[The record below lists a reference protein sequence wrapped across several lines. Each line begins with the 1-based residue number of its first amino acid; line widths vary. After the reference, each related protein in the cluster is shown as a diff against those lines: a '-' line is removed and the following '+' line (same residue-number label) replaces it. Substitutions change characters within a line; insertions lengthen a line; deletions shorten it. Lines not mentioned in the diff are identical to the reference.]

1 MQITEVRTVQLAR
14 RLDRP
19 QRNSREA
26 RSERT
31 FTFVLVETDAGLT
44 GLGDAFGDQT
54 LMPAILERRLRP
66 MALGLDPCDIDTVWR
81 RLFASR
87 AFWETGGSVL
97 CGISALEVAC
107 WDIRAQA
114 EGVGV
119 CDLLGGRRREWID
132 AYASDL
138 HWEEPQRMADDAAR
152 FVEQG
157 FRCVKTH
164 LGAPGEADRDLQRT
178 EAVRR
183 AIGPDVGL
191 MVDVNTAFEPP
202 QALTF
207 GQALLPFDPYWFEEP
222 VAPLDAAGHA
232 WLRER
237 LPLKIAT
244 GENLY
249 LTHGF
254 EPLWT
259 RHACDYVMPD
269 VLRCGG
275 LEQTRQICLEAL
287 RNGVTPSPHNF
298 SSGVGLAATLHLMA
312 ALPGTEWLEFDPTG
326 TAIYEELFVEPLV
339 VERGRVR
346 VPNGPG
352 LGVRLTQGVLDAP
365 RKGQPR

>member
-1 MQITEVRTVQLAR
+1 MRITEVRAVQVAR
-14 RLDRP
+14 PLDRP
-19 QRNSREA
+19 QRNAREG

-44 GLGDAFGDQT
+44 GLGDAFGDQA
-54 LMPAILERRLRP
+54 LMPTVIERRLRP
-66 MALGLDPCDIDTVWR
+66 MALGLDPCDIGAVWR

-97 CGISALEVAC
+97 CGISAIEVAC
-107 WDIRAQA
+107 WDIRGQA
-114 EGVGV
+114 EGVPV
-119 CDLLGGRRREWID
+119 CDLLGGPKREWID

-138 HWEEPQRMADDAAR
+138 HWEEPERMADAAAR

-164 LGAPGEADRDLQRT
+164 VGAPGEWDRDLERV

-183 AIGPDVGL
+183 AIGPDVGF
-191 MVDVNTAFEPP
+191 MIDVNTAFEPE
-202 QALTF
+202 QALAF
-207 GQALLPFDPYWFEEP
+207 GQSLLAFHPYWFEEP
-222 VAPLDAAGHA
+222 VAPVDAAGHA
-232 WLRER
+232 WLRQR

-249 LTHGF
+249 LTQGF

-259 RHACDYVMPD
+259 HKACDYVMPD
-269 VLRCGG
+269 ILRCGG
-275 LEQTRQICLEAL
+275 LEQTRQICREAV
-287 RNGVTPSPHNF
+287 RHGVIPSPHNF

-312 ALPGTEWLEFDPTG
+312 ALPETEWLEFDPTG

-346 VPNGPG
+346 VPRSPG
-352 LGVRLTQGVLDAP
+352 LGVRLTEEVLRSS
-365 RKGQPR
+365 RKD

>member
-14 RLDRP
+14 WLDRP
-19 QRNSREA
+19 QRNAREG

-31 FTFVLVETDAGLT
+31 FTFVMVETDAGLT
-44 GLGDAFGDQT
+44 GLGDAFGDQA
-54 LMPAILERRLRP
+54 LMPTIIERRLRP
-66 MALGLDPCDIDTVWR
+66 MALGLDPCAIDAVWR

-97 CGISALEVAC
+97 CGISAIEVAC
-107 WDIRAQA
+107 WDIRGQA
-114 EGVGV
+114 EGVRV
-119 CDLLGGRRREWID
+119 CDLLGGPKRTWID
-132 AYASDL
+132 AYASDR
-138 HWEEPQRMADDAAR
+138 HWEEPQRMADAAAR

-157 FRCVKTH
+157 FRAVKTH
-164 LGAPGEADRDLQRT
+164 LGAPGEGERDLQRLET
-178 EAVRR
+178 LRH

-191 MVDVNTAFEPP
+191 MVDVNTAFEPQ
-202 QALTF
+202 QALTL
-207 GQALLPFDPYWFEEP
+207 GQAILPFRPYWYEEP

-237 LPLKIAT
+237 LPVKIAT

-249 LTHGF
+249 LPQGF

-259 RHACDYVMPD
+259 HRACDYVMPD
-269 VLRCGG
+269 ILRCGG
-275 LEQTRQICLEAL
+275 LEQTRQICREAL
-287 RNGVTPSPHNF
+287 RHGVIPSPHNF

-312 ALPGTEWLEFDPTG
+312 ALPETEWLEFDPTG

-346 VPNGPG
+346 VPESPG
-352 LGVRLTQGVLDAP
+352 LGVRLTEEVLNAHRQDE
-365 RKGQPR
+365 R